1 MNSQKSLLL
10 KNSIVSLAHYHKE
23 RKVGLLKV
31 TNSVDELMDIATNVL
46 SKYNMT
52 TKNIKIIQN
61 DGLKSLWKFNH
72 NNETLCLKRLRH
84 TLEKATFTV
93 NAQRHIYNKGG
104 KVPKVHLNTL
114 GEAITVYQ
122 EQLFVL
128 YEWIDGRDLNFT
140 KVRDFNRGIEGLA
153 AFHAISLGYKS
164 PEGARISTKLGR
176 WPGQY
181 TSMRNRMQ
189 KWKDVAS
196 QNPSNPSY
204 KAYLEHIDGI
214 IDLCNLA
221 IEKLENSSYSQLT
234 NKELH
239 ESTMCHQDYGSGNA
253 IGTID
258 FVYIIDLDGVTY
270 DLPARD
276 LRKIIGKRAEKR
288 GKWELDDIKN
298 ILAMYNK
305 IHLLSPEV
313 IEVLIIDMLF
323 PHWFFGTIKNI
334 FAKNKSVSHGK
345 IASIAKLEHQKISI
359 LNQWH

>member
-1 MNSQKSLLL
+1 M
-10 KNSIVSLAHYHKE
+10 
-23 RKVGLLKV
+23 GLLKV
-31 TNSVDELMDIATNVL
+31 TNSINELMDIAVNVL
-46 SKYNMT
+46 SKYNIT
-52 TKNIKIIQN
+52 PKDIKIIQN

-72 NNETLCLKRLRH
+72 NGEILCLKRLRH
-84 TLEKATFTV
+84 TLEKASFTV
-93 NAQRHIYNKGG
+93 NAQRHIYDKGG
-104 KVPKVHLNTL
+104 KVPKVHLNTT

-140 KVRDFNRGIEGLA
+140 KVTDFNKGIEGLA
-153 AFHAISLGYKS
+153 AFHAVSKGYKS

-181 TSMRNRMQ
+181 ASMRNRMQ
-189 KWKDVAS
+189 KWKDIAS
-196 QNPSNPSY
+196 QNPSNPSN

-214 IDLCNLA
+214 IDLCNQA
-221 IEKLENSSYSQLT
+221 IEKLDNSSYNQLT
-234 NKELH
+234 NIELH

-253 IGTID
+253 IGTTSD
-258 FVYIIDLDGVTY
+258 VYIIDLDGVTY

-288 GKWELDDIKN
+288 GKWEADDIKN

-305 IHLLSPEV
+305 IRPLSRED

-334 FAKNKSVSHGK
+334 FSKNKSVSPGK
-345 IASIAKLEHQKISI
+345 IAKIAKLEHQKITI
-359 LNQWH
+359 LNQ

>member
-1 MNSQKSLLL
+1 LL
-10 KNSIVSLAHYHKE
+10 KITNSI
-23 RKVGLLKV
+23 
-31 TNSVDELMDIATNVL
+31 NELMDIAVNVL
-46 SKYNMT
+46 SKYNIT
-52 TKNIKIIQN
+52 PKDIKIIQN

-72 NNETLCLKRLRH
+72 NGEVLCLKRLRH
-84 TLEKATFTV
+84 TLEKASFTV
-93 NAQRHIYNKGG
+93 NAQRHIYDKGG
-104 KVPKVHLNTL
+104 KVPKVHLNTT

-140 KVRDFNRGIEGLA
+140 KVADFNKGIEGLA
-153 AFHAISLGYKS
+153 AFHAISKGYKS

-181 TSMRNRMQ
+181 ESMRNRMQ
-189 KWKDVAS
+189 KWKDIAS
-196 QNPSNPSY
+196 QNPSNPSN

-214 IDLCNLA
+214 IDLCNQA
-221 IEKLENSSYSQLT
+221 IEKLDNSSYSQLT
-234 NKELH
+234 NIELH

-253 IGTID
+253 IGTTSD
-258 FVYIIDLDGVTY
+258 VYIIDLDGVTY

-288 GKWELDDIKN
+288 GKWEADDIKN

-305 IHLLSPEV
+305 IQPLSRED

-334 FAKNKSVSHGK
+334 FSKNKSVSPGK
-345 IASIAKLEHQKISI
+345 IAKIAKLEHQKITI
-359 LNQWH
+359 LNQ